1 MLETQ
6 GPSVLPLSGF
16 LLIPSPRT
24 ISRNQLSYI
33 RDVVKIKRT
42 RDLDRVFALESA
54 KPILELVHS
63 TPERLTC
70 IVVTPGFLDRQPP
83 EVRHQLLNGGC
94 PIHYCPEHRL
104 AQLSNVETPSGVLAI
119 VQQPTWNQS
128 VILAQPRILGIYA
141 DQLQDPANI
150 GTIIRTAA
158 ALHVSG
164 LWLSSNSVDVFNPK
178 VVRATA
184 GTLLQLPIF
193 PQTGVDALKA
203 LNCEIIAADSEMG
216 DGVVSIRSIQSI
228 PRRTILAIG
237 SESRGLSQAI
247 VRAAKIRFTIPLNIG
262 VESLNAAAAAAIAL
276 FHFSGLPL
284 EETAT

>member
-1 MLETQ
+1 M
-6 GPSVLPLSGF
+6 
-16 LLIPSPRT
+16 
-24 ISRNQLSYI
+24 
-33 RDVVKIKRT
+33 
-42 RDLDRVFALESA
+42 
-54 KPILELVHS
+54 
-63 TPERLTC
+63 
-70 IVVTPGFLDRQPP
+70 
-83 EVRHQLLNGGC
+83 
-94 PIHYCPEHRL
+94 
-104 AQLSNVETPSGVLAI
+104 
-119 VQQPTWNQS
+119 
-128 VILAQPRILGIYA
+128 
-141 DQLQDPANI
+141 
-150 GTIIRTAA
+150 
-158 ALHVSG
+158 SG